1 MSSPAPERAGA
12 APALRIRKPAFR
24 FDDVPRHWFHGS
36 PVASHLVNGLNLIF
50 PAGERFFIR
59 SVRRY
64 LDRIDD
70 PALLAEVRAFI
81 GQETRHGMEHERYFG
96 RLEEQGYA
104 IRSFLAWYE
113 RVAYGIIEP
122 LAPAELRLSTTAA
135 LEHFTAM
142 FAERALNEAM
152 LDNAHPAM
160 QDLLRWHACE
170 ELEHKAVAFEV
181 LQRVNPSYA
190 LRVAGLAV
198 GTSVLVLFWLA
209 GAAALLR
216 QEPPGERVRPG
227 ELREVRQ
234 RNPLANG
241 DLARAFL
248 EYLEPG
254 FHPDKKDNRSLA
266 AAWLAENAAR
276 LGISA

>member
-1 MSSPAPERAGA
+1 MSSTAPERPGA
-12 APALRIRKPAFR
+12 APALHIRKPTFR
-24 FDDVPRHWFHGS
+24 FDDVPRHWFYGS

-81 GQETRHGMEHERYFG
+81 GQETRHGMEHERYFA

-104 IRSFLAWYE
+104 IRPFLEWYE
-113 RVAYGIIEP
+113 RMAYKVIEP
-122 LAPAELRLSTTAA
+122 LAPPELRLSTTVA

-142 FAERALNEAM
+142 LAERALNDGLLE
-152 LDNAHPAM
+152 NADPAM

-190 LRVAGLAV
+190 LRIAGLAV

-209 GAAALLR
+209 GAASLLR
-216 QEPPGERVRPG
+216 QEPPGQRVRPG
-227 ELREVRQ
+227 ELGEVRR

-248 EYLEPG
+248 EYLKPG
-254 FHPDKKDNRSLA
+254 FHPDHKDNRSLA
-266 AAWLAENAAR
+266 SAWLAENAAR